1 MELPK
6 EKRARMLWFCRD
18 LAYYY
23 ALKGFAVSREVGLP
37 LYHGDERVP
46 GFTKQR
52 ADFIAVQSRTHQV
65 VIVETKS
72 CLQDFTSDEKWRGY
86 LKHCNKFYFCA
97 DEDTAA
103 KIVKILEA
111 DPDAK
116 GVGVISFPW
125 KPGPHGDRKSF
136 IRSAKTHERQTPL
149 EPLLWQM
156 AARNSGYSMAGLCRK
171 NGVFWEDREEDK

>member
-6 EKRARMLWFCRD
+6 EKRARVLCFCRD

-37 LYHGDERVP
+37 LYHGDKRVP

-52 ADFIAVQSRTHQV
+52 ADFIAVQSRTNQV

-72 CLQDFTSDEKWRGY
+72 CLQDFKSDKKWRGY

-97 DEDTAA
+97 DQDTAA
-103 KIVKILEA
+103 NIAKLLE
-111 DPDAK
+111 DEPDAK
-116 GVGVISFPW
+116 GVGVISFHRNPE
-125 KPGPHGDRKSF
+125 KYAVNF
-136 IRSAKTHERQTPL
+136 IRPAKTHERQTPL

>member
-1 MELPK
+1 MSELELPK
-6 EKRARMLWFCRD
+6 EKRARVLWFCRD

-37 LYHGDERVP
+37 LYHGEERVP

-52 ADFIAVQSRTHQV
+52 ADFIAVQNRTDQV

-72 CLQDFTSDEKWRGY
+72 CLQDFTSDEKWHGY

-97 DEDTAA
+97 DEDTAT
-103 KIVKILEA
+103 KIAELLES
-111 DPDAK
+111 DPEAK

-125 KPGPHGDRKSF
+125 SWEKMKF
-136 IRSAKTHERQTPL
+136 IRPAKTHERQTPL

-156 AARNSGYSMAGLCRK
+156 AARNSGYSMSGLCRK

>member
-6 EKRARMLWFCRD
+6 EKRARIFWMSRD
-18 LAYYY
+18 LASYY
-23 ALKGFAVSREVGLP
+23 ARKGFAVSREVGLP
-37 LYHGDERVP
+37 LYYGDERVP

-52 ADFIAVQSRTHQV
+52 ADFIAVQGRTDQV

-97 DEDTAA
+97 DENTAA
-103 KIVKILEA
+103 KIAELLKD
-111 DPDAK
+111 DPEAK

-125 KPGPHGDRKSF
+125 NPDNKNMNF
-136 IRSAKTHERQTPL
+136 IRPAKTYERQTPL

-156 AARNSGYSMAGLCRK
+156 AARNSGYSMVGLCRK